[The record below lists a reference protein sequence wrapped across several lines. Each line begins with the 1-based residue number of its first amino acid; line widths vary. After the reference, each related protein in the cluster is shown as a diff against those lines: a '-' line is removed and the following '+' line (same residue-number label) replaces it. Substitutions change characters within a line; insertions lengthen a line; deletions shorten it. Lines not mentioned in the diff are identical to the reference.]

1 MKEIIEGA
9 DFRDMILCAGA
20 ALERNRAALN
30 ELNVFPVPDGDT
42 GTNMSLTMAAAAN
55 SLGQKNP
62 RLLCDA
68 ADVTASALLRGARGN
83 SGVIISLL
91 FRGISKGL
99 KGMEKADA
107 FDFAYAMSEG
117 VDAAYKAVMK
127 PAEGTILTVSRAAS
141 AAALEFADNGSS
153 LELMLVRSLQAAKEA
168 LEETVRI
175 NPVLAKAG
183 VVDAGGK
190 GYVIIL
196 EAMLSSL
203 QGRSKAYF
211 EVPVAPALEKA
222 DFKQFDTGDIT
233 FIYCTEFI
241 VSRSSPKSPKLLA
254 AFLEQQGDSLVVVD
268 DDEIIKVH
276 VHTNAPGHVLTE
288 ALKYGTLLT
297 VKIENMREQHTELGI
312 ADHVYRDEQSDAD
325 DQSNQN
331 SNKDLNDLQHADDK
345 APEYD
350 KRYGV
355 VSICSGTGLTQ
366 LFKELGADSVVSGG
380 QTMNPSTED
389 ILDEIEKI
397 SAEIIYV
404 LPNNKNIIMAAQQ
417 CIPLAHK
424 KVIVIPTATV
434 PQGVAAMLAM
444 DSYADEPACTS
455 AMNDAI
461 DTVSTALVTYAA
473 RDSSF
478 DGMDIHAGEYLIIL
492 NGKLL
497 DSYSDKPDMIN
508 GLCSSFRET
517 DPEFIS
523 IYYGEDTDEDSAQIL
538 AESLS
543 KGFPEAEISV
553 ISGGQP
559 VYCYMV
565 AAE

>member
-1 MKEIIEGA
+1 MKETIEGA

-20 ALERNRAALN
+20 ALERSRAALN
-30 ELNVFPVPDGDT
+30 DLNVFPVPDGDT
-42 GTNMSLTMAAAAN
+42 GTNMSLTMASATNA
-55 SLGQKNP
+55 LRQKSP
-62 RLLCDA
+62 RLLWEA
-68 ADVTASALLRGARGN
+68 ADATASALLRGARGN
-83 SGVIISLL
+83 SGVIMSLL

-127 PAEGTILTVSRAAS
+127 PAEGTILSVSRAAS

-203 QGRSKAYF
+203 QGRSKADF
-211 EVPVAPALEKA
+211 EVSVAPALEKA
-222 DFKQFDTGDIT
+222 DFKQFDAGDIT

-241 VSRSSPKSPKLLA
+241 VSRSSPKSPKLFA

-276 VHTNAPGHVLTE
+276 VHTNAPGRVLTE
-288 ALKYGTLLT
+288 ALTYGTLLT
-297 VKIENMREQHTELGI
+297 VKIENMREQHTELGMT
-312 ADHVYRDEQSDAD
+312 DHEKYDEQGSTDHKAAELSIQD
-325 DQSNQN
+325 LNSNQ
-331 SNKDLNDLQHADDK
+331 DAAYDVT
-345 APEYD
+345 EYG

-355 VSICSGTGLTQ
+355 VSVCSGQGLAD
-366 LFKELGADSVVSGG
+366 LFTELGADSVVSGG

-389 ILDEIEKI
+389 ILAEVEKI

-404 LPNNKNIIMAAQQ
+404 LPNNKNIIMAAEQ
-417 CIPLAHK
+417 CIPLADK

-473 RDSSF
+473 RDSNF
-478 DGMDIHAGEYLIIL
+478 DGMDIHAGEYLIL
-492 NGKLL
+492 LDGKLL
-497 DSYSDKPDMIN
+497 DSYSGKPDMID
-508 GLCSSFRET
+508 GLCASFEDM

-523 IYYGEDTDEDSAQIL
+523 VYYGEDTDEDSAQSL

-543 KGFPEAEISV
+543 KGFPEAEVSV